1 MRLAEVARARAEQL
15 IEPCRTLTTV
25 SSENIANLT
34 LEHVSNDVPI
44 DFATLC
50 FIVSC
55 ITFVCVVI
63 LMVSL
68 MCPPKFPPCLLRK
81 GKQPTRRQQPRIHSM
96 TAHLGSNDHFLTAS
110 RTGVQVRLSPVDKV
124 YCSSGSSTTS
134 RSTTTSVSSSSR
146 TVTSRKMTPKSTGSP
161 EGASALIYDKI
172 PDTKNGSKDQNING
186 SSACTYSENESGDPD
201 APEFFTILEPPMFE
215 NQHSKTSFKNKAS
228 YDCTHNECYCKQF
241 LLPLLKQK
249 VCCIEDKP
257 RQSKCCKRK
266 RSLVHELKKAPR
278 NIYEKTP
285 RSHFQ
290 KDLLGPDKEAESD
303 SMTLNT
309 TAVNSSRIYRLPS
322 LSQSTIKRAESC
334 GEDMFD
340 HSTQTPSITT
350 DSRTLSRTPGNRDIS
365 QCSET
370 FVCSSG
376 PRHAGPFA
384 TLNSKPED
392 ITSEMVVSTLSSTA
406 NHDTLTSSSY
416 ASTKVQSNQ
425 TLSHQM
431 NSKYPVYPHSIES
444 SLVEVCTDGNTHQP
458 LFSTKSQPPMSVYQ
472 SSSATNQHLPSSLI
486 GTSQNHKVLPS
497 HNNSQASVSMNAP
510 SISTKQ
516 HPLQSSLIGEYT
528 SSLNQD
534 KQMFPFNHPAT
545 VTANVPTVLAAEHPH
560 QSSFTGVYSN
570 SHNQNVP
577 MLSNNDQQ
585 AISVNIFA
593 NSASHHS
600 HQGHSTISYAHDQR
614 KLMKNDQPPV
624 SVNPSSLV
632 KHSTFSG
639 TNSKAQTSNS
649 LQLQNHSQH
658 QSALYSSSQNNG
670 AQKLNLGAC
679 ANDQI
684 LYPMQ
689 FPGDYTA
696 SNEMP
701 TMFCGKP
708 SNQSTVDNPYG
719 YLQHKSD
726 ENSKLYGA
734 SSGSQQ
740 CLSFGNKTNQINRAE
755 NEKKA
760 LDFFGFQFSSLPSHI
775 RPRQRYDNEPDALSN
790 VPRRI
795 SAEATEQ
802 VSQTQRSHCET
813 LMHRNSDSQ
822 LVIRKDGKLSHG
834 GGNCDEA
841 KKYQEHYMYC
851 PPCPPRRC
859 SHALDFE
866 DDLRT
871 PLTEKLV
878 PQKCGLRPEL
888 PQIETHGRTNASGRE
903 SSRSLVGYTH
913 NDTPMP
919 TQSPEDSD
927 EEYVDMSQSSR
938 NGFTVSYHKSDHRP
952 SNARY

>member
-25 SSENIANLT
+25 SSEKIANLT

-110 RTGVQVRLSPVDKV
+110 RTGVQLRLSPVDKI

-172 PDTKNGSKDQNING
+172 PDTKNGCKDQNING

-266 RSLVHELKKAPR
+266 RSQVQELKKAPR

-406 NHDTLTSSSY
+406 NHDTLTSSSCKY
-416 ASTKVQSNQ
+416 QGIYPPVTRTSEDFDAGSLYHISNNVYYISYFLSFVLQFQFHKALCEAAGFDGPLHRCNIYNSTRAGTKLSEMLRHGATQ
-425 TLSHQM
+425 TWQ
-431 NSKYPVYPHSIES
+431 K
-444 SLVEVCTDGNTHQP
+444 SLRVLTGTNRMDAQP
-458 LFSTKSQPPMSVYQ
+458 LLDYFKPLMEYLKKENAEDIDWQP
-472 SSSATNQHLPSSLI
+472 NC
-486 GTSQNHKVLPS
+486 
-497 HNNSQASVSMNAP
+497 
-510 SISTKQ
+510 
-516 HPLQSSLIGEYT
+516 
-528 SSLNQD
+528 
-534 KQMFPFNHPAT
+534 PFN
-545 VTANVPTVLAAEHPH
+545 
-560 QSSFTGVYSN
+560 
-570 SHNQNVP
+570 
-577 MLSNNDQQ
+577 NN
-585 AISVNIFA
+585 
-593 NSASHHS
+593 
-600 HQGHSTISYAHDQR
+600 
-614 KLMKNDQPPV
+614 
-624 SVNPSSLV
+624 
-632 KHSTFSG
+632 
-639 TNSKAQTSNS
+639 
-649 LQLQNHSQH
+649 
-658 QSALYSSSQNNG
+658 
-670 AQKLNLGAC
+670 
-679 ANDQI
+679 
-684 LYPMQ
+684 
-689 FPGDYTA
+689 
-696 SNEMP
+696 
-701 TMFCGKP
+701 
-708 SNQSTVDNPYG
+708 
-719 YLQHKSD
+719 
-726 ENSKLYGA
+726 
-734 SSGSQQ
+734 
-740 CLSFGNKTNQINRAE
+740 
-755 NEKKA
+755 
-760 LDFFGFQFSSLPSHI
+760 
-775 RPRQRYDNEPDALSN
+775 
-790 VPRRI
+790 
-795 SAEATEQ
+795 
-802 VSQTQRSHCET
+802 
-813 LMHRNSDSQ
+813 
-822 LVIRKDGKLSHG
+822 
-834 GGNCDEA
+834 
-841 KKYQEHYMYC
+841 
-851 PPCPPRRC
+851 
-859 SHALDFE
+859 
-866 DDLRT
+866 
-871 PLTEKLV
+871 
-878 PQKCGLRPEL
+878 
-888 PQIETHGRTNASGRE
+888 
-903 SSRSLVGYTH
+903 
-913 NDTPMP
+913 
-919 TQSPEDSD
+919 
-927 EEYVDMSQSSR
+927 
-938 NGFTVSYHKSDHRP
+938 
-952 SNARY
+952 